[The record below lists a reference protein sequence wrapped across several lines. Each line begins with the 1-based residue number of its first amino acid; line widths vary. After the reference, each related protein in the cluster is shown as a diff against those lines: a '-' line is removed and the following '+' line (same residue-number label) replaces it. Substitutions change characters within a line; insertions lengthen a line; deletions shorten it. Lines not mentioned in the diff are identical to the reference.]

1 MKGMSI
7 EGTINEG
14 VARSVKIWLFIGLV
28 MIFVQVV
35 VGGVTRLTGSGLS
48 ITKWEIITGTLPPM
62 NQAQWEVEFD
72 LYQATPQYKE
82 INQGMNLS
90 EFKFIY
96 FWEYIHRLWARS
108 MGFVFLIPFLFFWR
122 KKMLPSGLIKD
133 LGIVVFLAAVVAS
146 FGWIMVASGL
156 IDRPWVS
163 AYKLTMHLSLAF
175 ILYAYLLWAT
185 FKVSF
190 KDINITNN
198 LMLRKW
204 SLAIL
209 VVLALQIIL
218 GGLMSGMKAAVFYPT
233 WPDMGGVIAPKLVFN
248 ISNWNVNNFMNYDTN
263 LFVPALIQLLHRT
276 VAYILTIMI
285 IYFSVK
291 AYKATQSS
299 LFHKSII
306 LLVSMLVVQVLLG
319 IFTLINSEGVIPV
332 WLGVFHQGGALFLL
346 SAALFVR
353 FQLRK
358 NTV

>member
-1 MKGMSI
+1 MESMHTQ
-7 EGTINEG
+7 EARDEG
-14 VARSVKIWLFIGLV
+14 VGRSVKIWLFIGLL
-28 MIFVQVV
+28 MIFVQVI

-48 ITKWEIITGTLPPM
+48 ITKWEIITGTVPPM
-62 NQAQWEVEFD
+62 NQAAWDVEFD
-72 LYQATPQYKE
+72 LYKATPQYKE
-82 INQGMNLS
+82 INQGMTLS

-96 FWEYIHRLWARS
+96 FWEYIHRFWARS
-108 MGFVFLIPFLFFWR
+108 MGFVFLIPFLYFSW
-122 KKMLPSGLIKD
+122 KKMLPATLMKD

-198 LMLRKW
+198 SMLRNW
-204 SLAIL
+204 SFAIIAVLAI
-209 VVLALQIIL
+209 QIVL

-233 WPDMGGVIAPKLVFN
+233 WPDMGGVMAPKLVFN

-263 LFVPALIQLLHRT
+263 LFVPALIQLLHRS
-276 VAYILTIMI
+276 VAYLLTIII
-285 IYFSVK
+285 IYFSIRAIRTK
-291 AYKATQSS
+291 KGR
-299 LFHKSII
+299 LFHSSVIM
-306 LLVSMLVVQVLLG
+306 LVSMLVVQALLG
-319 IFTLINSEGVIPV
+319 ILTLLYSQGSIPV
-332 WLGVFHQGGALFLL
+332 ALGVFHQGGALLLL
-346 SAALFVR
+346 SIALFIR

-358 NTV
+358 SPV